1 MVSADRT
8 AGAAVD
14 DIEAR
19 LSKVMAELT
28 SVAAGSSLCMISRS
42 TGPVD
47 GAKYL
52 EGRMAA
58 LSELKRA
65 ARRRPGAGLADVAS
79 PIVRQWRSDL
89 ELQQERGARVGWVA
103 YRAGGVDAL
112 TELLE

>member
-14 DIEAR
+14 DIDAR
-19 LSKVMAELT
+19 LSTVMTELT
-28 SVAAGSSLCMISRS
+28 SVAAASSLCMISRS
-42 TGPVD
+42 SGPVD

-65 ARRRPGAGLADVAS
+65 ARRRPGAGLADVAE
-79 PIVRQWRSDL
+79 PIVAQWRSDL
-89 ELQQERGARVGWVA
+89 ELQQERGARVGGLA